1 MARAIWS
8 GSISFGLVNVPVKA
22 FTAVHDH
29 KVHFHRL
36 EKGSGARIRNQQ
48 VSDKSGK
55 PVESDDVELG
65 YELTKGHYVT
75 FESDEID
82 RLRPSSTRSIDVS
95 DFVPLEDIDPVFY
108 EHTYW
113 LAPDGDAAEKAY
125 GLLLAAMTD
134 QQRVGIGS
142 VVMRT
147 KQYLAAIRPFD
158 GALAMSTMRFADEV
172 VSRSDIDQLPRSI
185 PKPSANELKLANQIV
200 DALAGD
206 WKPDTYH
213 DTFTEELRDLITRKG
228 KGEEI
233 VVEESDEGDH
243 DADVI
248 DLMAALQASVDQA
261 RSPRRKSRAGSR
273 KKAATKK
280 AASKKA
286 PSHAKGKGSK
296 GAASGAGTK
305 KKSASTRSATA
316 SARRPRS
323 KSA

>member
-36 EKGSGARIRNQQ
+36 EKGTGARIRNQQ
-48 VSDKSGK
+48 VSDTSGK

-113 LAPDGDAAEKAY
+113 LAPDGDAAGKAY
-125 GLLLAAMTD
+125 GLLLAAMND

-172 VSRSDIDQLPRSI
+172 VSRTDIDQLPRSI
-185 PKPSANELKLANQIV
+185 SKPSAKELKLANQIV
-200 DALAGD
+200 DALADD
-206 WKPDTYH
+206 WKPDRYH

-228 KGEEI
+228 KGEKI
-233 VVEESDEGDH
+233 VVEEPDDGDH

-261 RSPRRKSRAGSR
+261 RSPRRRSRAGSG
-273 KKAATKK
+273 KKSTTKK
-280 AASKKA
+280 AASPAKA
-286 PSHAKGKGSK
+286 KGSK
-296 GAASGAGTK
+296 GGASRAGTR
-305 KKSASTRSATA
+305 KKSASPRSTTT
-316 SARRPRS
+316 SRRPRS